1 LTKLPV
7 LPSELPPPIFQ
18 AAYPDEQAVACPR
31 NGFVNEVSAIA
42 ATFGCRSVSQS
53 SPSILQLRQ
62 PGPAPQDFAS
72 SFMLGMQQ
80 MMQQQQQHMFQM
92 TGCMSGGM
100 SGGRSG
106 GIVGNLRSNVRS
118 LQNVQDSGY
127 QGMLPPGMQLES
139 GPPRLQLQDG
149 KESLTPERPA
159 AAIADEEEEEPAPA
173 NPAPANP
180 DVAGM
185 MAMLDARE
193 AEKDIEK
200 AQKKKEE
207 ADKKKAEKT
216 VAPKTTAVGQKRP
229 AAATADEDEKEPCKI
244 TMKKH
249 KSGKGK
255 LATAGKIKSKDKPRK
270 TAKMKHKDCKDK
282 TPRVGVEWS
291 RSRVQCRS
299 GKAGP
304 GQNLAFKFGPGCT
317 YKTVKEAMAEA
328 NKWLAKE
335 RSRRGL

>member
-1 LTKLPV
+1 
-7 LPSELPPPIFQ
+7 
-18 AAYPDEQAVACPR
+18 
-31 NGFVNEVSAIA
+31 
-42 ATFGCRSVSQS
+42 
-53 SPSILQLRQ
+53 
-62 PGPAPQDFAS
+62 
-72 SFMLGMQQ
+72 
-80 MMQQQQQHMFQM
+80 
-92 TGCMSGGM
+92 
-100 SGGRSG
+100 
-106 GIVGNLRSNVRS
+106 
-118 LQNVQDSGY
+118 
-127 QGMLPPGMQLES
+127 MQLQS
-139 GPPRLQLQDG
+139 DPPRLQLQDG
-149 KESLTPERPA
+149 NDSLTPERPNA
-159 AAIADEEEEEPAPA
+159 AQNQDGDREALHGEKSST
-173 NPAPANP
+173 APANP

-193 AEKDIEK
+193 AQKDIEK

-270 TAKMKHKDCKDK
+270 TKKMKHKDCKDK

-304 GQNLAFKFGPGCT
+304 GQNLAFRFGPGCT

>member
-1 LTKLPV
+1 
-7 LPSELPPPIFQ
+7 
-18 AAYPDEQAVACPR
+18 
-31 NGFVNEVSAIA
+31 
-42 ATFGCRSVSQS
+42 
-53 SPSILQLRQ
+53 
-62 PGPAPQDFAS
+62 
-72 SFMLGMQQ
+72 
-80 MMQQQQQHMFQM
+80 
-92 TGCMSGGM
+92 
-100 SGGRSG
+100 
-106 GIVGNLRSNVRS
+106 
-118 LQNVQDSGY
+118 
-127 QGMLPPGMQLES
+127 MLPPGMQLES
-139 GPPRLQLQDG
+139 GPPRLQLRDG

-193 AEKDIEK
+193 KQRDTEK

-216 VAPKTTAVGQKRP
+216 DAPKTKAVGQKRP

-244 TMKKH
+244 AMKKH

-255 LATAGKIKSKDKPRK
+255 LATAGKNESKDKPRK
-270 TAKMKHKDCKDK
+270 TAKTKHKDCKDM

-304 GQNLAFKFGPGCT
+304 GQNLAFRFGPGCT